1 MELYINGVHHSSK
14 SWQVDTGT
22 FAFGRE
28 ADGENGIAFSMG
40 TQAGYYLTKYAFD
53 EIAIYDETLT
63 HSQIQLAVG
72 DFTQVG
78 DLASIG
84 TNLDCWWRME
94 NKIEGSNNIENSADY
109 LSNKLLSIGSNELIE
124 DVPPS

>member
-1 MELYINGVHHSSK
+1 MVLRLV
-14 SWQVDTGT
+14 W
-22 FAFGRE
+22 
-28 ADGENGIAFSMG
+28 G

-94 NKIEGSNNIENSADY
+94 NKIEGSNNIENSANY